1 MPGRRLRSILA
12 AYLLAFVNI
21 VVLSVMALLLV
32 REMYPDV
39 SEAELARGLPA
50 LLAGALASATA
61 LLLTIVLVTR
71 PLDAAGLR
79 LLPGRETGTAL
90 GLMILGTLALGQAL
104 DSALAVLGLANRGT
118 MALIRSALEG
128 AAGAELF
135 LAVLVIGVIAGAA
148 EEVFFRGYL
157 QTSLREHLSP
167 AGAVVAAALGFAL
180 FHPDPVHGPVALA
193 LGLWLGGITE
203 RAGSALPAV
212 ACHVVNNSLFTL
224 LTVFGVTVDG
234 AGPNAALGVASLL
247 VFAGCVVLVARE
259 VRPVSVPNGGGS
271 PQ

>member
-1 MPGRRLRSILA
+1 
-12 AYLLAFVNI
+12 
-21 VVLSVMALLLV
+21 
-32 REMYPDV
+32 
-39 SEAELARGLPA
+39 
-50 LLAGALASATA
+50 
-61 LLLTIVLVTR
+61 
-71 PLDAAGLR
+71 
-79 LLPGRETGTAL
+79 
-90 GLMILGTLALGQAL
+90 MILGTLALGQAL